1 LATESGHGDALL
13 VALVTTTSTVEGE
26 EGGPL
31 VRPPT
36 LHTGEGR
43 TASRL
48 ELFFDLAYVLV
59 VAELATAFVDDL
71 SWHGAAVFAG
81 LFAAIWFSWVGF
93 TLYANRFDTDD
104 VVFRVIKLLA
114 TLAIAGCA
122 ASAAEATGS
131 LGWAF
136 AASFLAAR
144 VMLVALYLRAWRHVE
159 SARGTITVYLA
170 AAAFSALL
178 WAASIAATGT
188 ARYVLWTVAVLVDVA
203 APLLATRHEND
214 VPLHLEHLPDR
225 FGLLVILVLG
235 EAVGATVTGVH
246 DTKWAAASVVV
257 AVLGFLVAA
266 ALWWNYFDVGAA
278 SSAEDLQERED
289 DADGPTTADA
299 DDEGERHDLFIYG
312 HLPLTL
318 GIAAAGVGL
327 EELVLHPD
335 APLPSAGSW
344 ALLFGVALFFA
355 GAAIIV
361 AGADHRWRTAFPWPA
376 VAIPLVIAPALI
388 PAHSAATTAAV
399 VAVIA
404 LTMAISGTRARRA
417 PG

>member
-1 LATESGHGDALL
+1 M
-13 VALVTTTSTVEGE
+13 TTTTEVEGE
-26 EGGPL
+26 RRKPL

-36 LHTGEGR
+36 LYKGEGR
-43 TASRL
+43 TASKL

-71 SWHGAAVFAG
+71 TWHGARVFAG

-104 VVFRVIKLLA
+104 VVFRVIKLAA

-122 ASAAEATGS
+122 ASATEATGS

-144 VMLVALYLRAWRHVE
+144 VLLVLLYLRAWRHVR

-170 AAAFSALL
+170 AAAFSASL
-178 WAASIAATGT
+178 WAASIAVTGT
-188 ARYVLWTVAVLVDVA
+188 PRYVLWTVAVLVDVA

-214 VPLHLEHLPDR
+214 VPLHLEHLPER

-266 ALWWNYFDVGAA
+266 TLWWNYFDVGAA
-278 SSAEDLQERED
+278 SSAEDLQERD
-289 DADGPTTADA
+289 DDSDSPTTS

-344 ALLFGVALFFA
+344 ALLIGVALFFA

-376 VAIPLVIAPALI
+376 VAIPLVIAPAFVPTL
-388 PAHSAATTAAV
+388 SAATTVGTVAAL
-399 VAVIA
+399 A
-404 LTMAISGTRARRA
+404 LAMAISGTRARRA
-417 PG
+417 

>member
-1 LATESGHGDALL
+1 MTADGH
-13 VALVTTTSTVEGE
+13 VEGE
-26 EGGPL
+26 RRAPL
-31 VRPPT
+31 IRPPA

-71 SWHGAAVFAG
+71 TWHGTGVFAG
-81 LFAAIWFSWVGF
+81 LFATIWFSWVGF

-104 VVFRVIKLLA
+104 VVFRVIKLVA

-122 ASAAEATGS
+122 ASATEATGS

-136 AASFLAAR
+136 AASFLVAR
-144 VMLVALYLRAWRHVE
+144 IMLVLLYLRAWRHVQP
-159 SARGTITVYLA
+159 ARGTIGVYLA
-170 AAAFSALL
+170 AATLSAAL
-178 WAASIAATGT
+178 WAVSIALTGT
-188 ARYVLWTVAVLVDVA
+188 GRYVLWGVAVLLDVA
-203 APLLATRHEND
+203 APLLATRHAND
-214 VPLHLEHLPDR
+214 VPLHLEHLPER

-246 DTKWAAASVVV
+246 DAKWAGAAVGV
-257 AVLGFLVAA
+257 AVLGFALTA

-278 SSAEDLQERED
+278 SSAEDLQEREAHPSS
-289 DADGPTTADA
+289 ADH
-299 DDEGERHDLFIYG
+299 EGERHDLFIYG

-318 GIAAAGVGL
+318 GIAIAGIGL
-327 EELVLHPD
+327 EDLVLHPD
-335 APLPSAGSW
+335 APLPSAGGW
-344 ALLFGVALFFA
+344 ALGAGVALFFA

-376 VAIPLVIAPALI
+376 AAIPIVVVPALI
-388 PAHSAATTAAV
+388 PGLSATVAAAAVAIIALTAAV
-399 VAVIA
+399 V
-404 LTMAISGTRARRA
+404 GTRARRR
-417 PG
+417 